1 MMKSPPFKFCL
12 PPLSE
17 ILTLAFG
24 CSYQKILLFLIF
36 LFKNSFVAILIPFA
50 TTEIVATDWRTTSTP
65 VGIEADLLPFPL
77 ANIISSYYAF
87 FHISVV
93 FIWTFKSLSHTQKT
107 MGFGS
112 TIIRDALQPL
122 LQGQTVIDTAWGY
135 CYWTQGVMSHETG
148 PRQSNLVRDIPQNY
162 HRFVSFD

>member
-93 FIWTFKSLSHTQKT
+93 FIWTFKSLSHTHT
-107 MGFGS
+107 ENHGFRVDHHPRCTATFASRPNGHRYCLRLLLLNTGGHVTWDGS
-112 TIIRDALQPL
+112 
-122 LQGQTVIDTAWGY
+122 QTK
-135 CYWTQGVMSHETG
+135 
-148 PRQSNLVRDIPQNY
+148 QSCKGHPSKLP
-162 HRFVSFD
+162 

>member
-65 VGIEADLLPFPL
+65 VGIEADLLPFPI

-107 MGFGS
+107 HGFRIDHHPRCTATFASRPNGHRYCLRLLNTGGHVIWDGS
-112 TIIRDALQPL
+112 
-122 LQGQTVIDTAWGY
+122 QTK
-135 CYWTQGVMSHETG
+135 
-148 PRQSNLVRDIPQNY
+148 QSCKGHPAKLP
-162 HRFVSFD
+162 